1 MLENLS
7 TADKY
12 ATIKARIDELEAE
25 LKIVR
30 DQIIAS
36 GAEIVSGEFAD
47 IKDTLAE
54 RATFDQT
61 LAKSFLNA
69 EQIAACTK
77 KKRRHHAPRQSQSR
91 RNLTS

>member
-1 MLENLS
+1 MLDNLN

-25 LKIVR
+25 LKVVR
-30 DQIIAS
+30 EAILATGQEKIT
-36 GAEIVSGEFAD
+36 GEFAD
-47 IKDTLAE
+47 VTVNLSE

-61 LAKSFLNA
+61 LAKSFLTA

-77 KKRRHHAPRQSQSR
+77 KSVVTTLRVKAKTAQEG
-91 RNLTS
+91 

>member
-1 MLENLS
+1 MLDNLS

-25 LKIVR
+25 LKVVR

-36 GAEIVSGEFAD
+36 GAETVSGEFSE
-47 IKDTLAE
+47 IKVTLAE
-54 RATFDQT
+54 RATFDGK
-61 LAKSFLNA
+61 LAQSYLTA

-77 KKRRHHAPRQSQSR
+77 KSVVTTLRVKAKIAEG
-91 RNLTS
+91 

>member
-1 MLENLS
+1 MLDNLS

-30 DQIIAS
+30 DEIIAS
-36 GAEIVSGEFAD
+36 GAETVTGEFSQ
-47 IKDTLAE
+47 IKVTLAE

-61 LAKSFLNA
+61 LAKSYLTA
-69 EQIAACTK
+69 EQINACTK
-77 KKRRHHAPRQSQSR
+77 RSVVTTLRVKTKVGDC
-91 RNLTS
+91 

>member
-1 MLENLS
+1 MLDNLS

-36 GAEIVSGEFAD
+36 GAETVTGEFAD
-47 IKDTLAE
+47 IKVSLSE
-54 RATFDQT
+54 RSSFDQT
-61 LAKSFLNA
+61 LAKSYLTA

-77 KKRRHHAPRQSQSR
+77 KSTVTTLRVKAKVGEI
-91 RNLTS
+91 